1 MKIEY
6 ILQKLEEIKHPAID
20 YSLIKL
26 GILTDIRLVNNKLD
40 AVFAFPFPNIPIAE
54 QLISSVAIKTQGMNL
69 VFNYTTRVMDQDERE
84 RFLQLEGEAWKGL

>member
-1 MKIEY
+1 METEY
-6 ILQKLEEIKHPAID
+6 VLQKLEEIKHPAID

-26 GILTDIRLVNNKLD
+26 GILTDIRLENNILK

-54 QLISSVAIKTQGMNL
+54 QLISSVAIKAKGMNL
-69 VFNYTTRVMDQDERE
+69 VFNYTTRVMNQEERE